1 MINAVKNTMRMALL
15 AVVVSVGSL
24 HAEESWPPSFPTD
37 IKTPGTTL
45 AKMVSS
51 EAVIRKNS
59 SSLTTNRNI
68 PFEVQINAS
77 GTTWVHIRNGQL
89 IDDKSMR
96 TSNEPYCTLMV
107 HWDDAL
113 IGQFGEL
120 VLPAGTVLNFN
131 ETRST
136 LMMGFKEGAFML
148 CRADSGAMRVPT
160 QSQVK
165 QALGDLMTLRSEN

>member
-1 MINAVKNTMRMALL
+1 
-15 AVVVSVGSL
+15 
-24 HAEESWPPSFPTD
+24 
-37 IKTPGTTL
+37 
-45 AKMVSS
+45 
-51 EAVIRKNS
+51 
-59 SSLTTNRNI
+59 
-68 PFEVQINAS
+68 
-77 GTTWVHIRNGQL
+77 
-89 IDDKSMR
+89 
-96 TSNEPYCTLMV
+96 MV